1 MSWRLLFLTLLL
13 ALGASALG
21 GMQLGDWL
29 VQKAPVAVPA
39 PGQNDPDPD
48 QVVLDAN
55 GKPYTRQPPQP
66 RVDGTLGVP
75 DEPANP
81 DWRITSVSLFE
92 TVANPNVIIS
102 RERVG
107 ASEARQLAQAGAQLQ
122 GPQDIVTVDVAR
134 PGEGSH
140 PAPIPGQA
148 PPAYAN
154 PPMQPAPGQGQQ
166 AGAAQPGWQQAFQAE
181 MEKCSRAGFFER
193 PTCAW
198 NARNKYCAP
207 NNAWGQVEGCPRRS
221 F

>member
-39 PGQNDPDPD
+39 PGQNDSDPD

-75 DEPANP
+75 DQPANT
-81 DWRITSVSLFE
+81 DWRITTLSLFE
-92 TVANPNVIIS
+92 TVTNPNVIIS

-107 ASEARQLAQAGAQLQ
+107 ASEARQLAQAGAKLQ
-122 GPQDIVTVDVAR
+122 GPQDVVTVDVAR

-148 PPAYAN
+148 PPAYVN
-154 PPMQPAPGQGQQ
+154 PTTQPAPGQP

-181 MEKCSRAGFFER
+181 MARCSQAGFFER